1 MFEQVSSDIKEAMKS
16 KQKDR
21 LDALRMLKSRLL
33 ENKTSKKP
41 IPEQDV
47 AIKYC
52 KMLKDSL
59 EQFPK
64 GSEQHAKVETEIEFL
79 GPYLPEQ
86 LSEDKVRAIISQIVN
101 EKEGADFGMV
111 MKALSP
117 QIKGK
122 FDGKLA
128 SQMVKEILA

>member
-1 MFEQVSSDIKEAMKS
+1 MFDQVSSDIKDAMKN
-16 KQKDR
+16 KEKER

-41 IPEQDV
+41 IAEQEV

-59 EQFPK
+59 EQFPQ
-64 GSEQHAKVETEIEFL
+64 GSEQYVKVETEIKFL
-79 GPYLPEQ
+79 SPYLPEQ
-86 LSEDKVRAIISQIVN
+86 LSEDKVREIISQIISDN
-101 EKEGADFGMV
+101 EGANFGTV

-128 SQMVKEILA
+128 SQMVKEVLA

>member
-1 MFEQVSSDIKEAMKS
+1 MFDQVSNDIKEAMKN
-16 KQKDR
+16 KEKER

-41 IPEQDV
+41 ISEQDV
-47 AIKYC
+47 AIKYS

-64 GSEQHAKVETEIEFL
+64 GSDQYAKVETELKFL
-79 GPYLPEQ
+79 SPYLPEQ
-86 LSEDKVRAIISQIVN
+86 LSEEKVRSIISQIIN
-101 EKEGADFGMV
+101 ENEGANFGAV
-111 MKALSP
+111 MKALTP

-128 SQMVKEILA
+128 SQLVKEILS

>member
-1 MFEQVSSDIKEAMKS
+1 MFEQVSNDIKDAMKN
-16 KQKDR
+16 KQKER

-41 IPEQDV
+41 IPEQEV

-59 EQFPK
+59 EQFPE
-64 GSEQHAKVETEIEFL
+64 GSEMHTKVEIELKFL
-79 GPYLPEQ
+79 SPYLPEQ
-86 LSEDKVRAIISQIVN
+86 LSEDKVREIIAQIIAEN
-101 EKEGADFGMV
+101 DGADFGKV

-128 SQMVKEILA
+128 SQMVKETLA

>member
-1 MFEQVSSDIKEAMKS
+1 MFEQVSNDIKEAMKN

-33 ENKTSKKP
+33 ENKTAKKP
-41 IPEQDV
+41 IAEQDV

-64 GSEQHAKVETEIEFL
+64 GSEQYNKVETEIKFL
-79 GPYLPEQ
+79 SPYLPEQ
-86 LSEDKVRAIISQIVN
+86 LSEDKVRAMITQIIS
-101 EKEGADFGMV
+101 EKEGADFGTV

-128 SQMVKEILA
+128 SQMVKELIV